1 MEGRETSFRA
11 RASECALS
19 RRLNEPAMHGGI
31 MVRTITT
38 PANAGFIETDNIT
51 GRDLGA
57 LKQNKEKHSLIGFLD
72 YIRNVTIPLSGA
84 RYSYA

>member
-1 MEGRETSFRA
+1 MSA

-31 MVRTITT
+31 LVRTTTT
-38 PANAGFIETDNIT
+38 PANAGFIETDNIM

-57 LKQNKEKHSLIGFLD
+57 LKQNKEKRSLIDFLD
-72 YIRNVTIPLSGA
+72 SIRNVTIPLSGS

>member
-1 MEGRETSFRA
+1 MEEQEILLSA

-19 RRLNEPAMHGGI
+19 RRLNEPAI
-31 MVRTITT
+31 LVRTTTT

-72 YIRNVTIPLSGA
+72 SIRNVTIPLSGS